1 MSEYYIP
8 RLYRFLRELDA
19 NNNRE
24 WFYANKARY
33 EDLRGHWLEDL
44 ERLIAATGSWY
55 PEMASQ
61 TAKTAAYR
69 IYRDTRFT
77 LDKTPYKTYFSAA
90 LTPRGRA
97 AVMAGYYIHIGPQVD
112 SNCFDS
118 GVYGGL
124 WNPDAAMLKKMR
136 HAIVDNIEEWEE
148 IVHDKHVERLYPGW
162 CGDTLKTIPKGWD
175 RNHPL
180 APYLRLKSYGKFRP
194 LDQRFFSDP
203 DWPIHTSELMR
214 PLKPLLKFINFSISE
229 QL

>member
-61 TAKTAAYR
+61 TAKTADYR

-180 APYLRLKSYGKFRP
+180 APYLRLKSYGKFRH
-194 LDQRFFSDP
+194 LDERFFSDP
-203 DWPIHTSELMR
+203 DWPIRTSELMR
-214 PLKPLLKFINFSISE
+214 PLKPLLNFINFSISE

>member
-24 WFYANKARY
+24 WFNANKARY
-33 EDLRGHWLEDL
+33 EDLRGPWLEDL
-44 ERLIAATGSWY
+44 DRLIAAIGAWD
-55 PEMASQ
+55 PAIASQ

-69 IYRDTRFT
+69 IYRDTRFS

-90 LTPRGRA
+90 LSPRGRT
-97 AVMAGYYIHIGPQVD
+97 AVMAGYYLHMGPEVE
-112 SNCFDS
+112 SNCFNS

-136 HAIVDNIEEWEE
+136 RAIVDNIEEWEE
-148 IVHDKHVERLYPGW
+148 IVHDRRIEQLYPGW
-162 CGDTLKTIPKGWD
+162 CGDSLKTIPKGWD
-175 RNHPL
+175 RNHPQ
-180 APYLRLKSYGKFRP
+180 AEYLRLKSYGKFRH
-194 LDQRFFSDP
+194 LDERFFSDP
-203 DWPIHTSELMR
+203 AWPERTSEMLR
-214 PLKPLLKFINFSISE
+214 PLQPLLNFINFSISE